1 MTTADIERR
10 RVAIVTGAS
19 DGIGAELARVFATR
33 GHDLALVARR
43 ADRLEALADEI
54 VARGA
59 QRRPLV
65 VALDLCEPSAID
77 ALAKALD
84 EAQARA
90 EILVNNAG
98 FGLLGRVET
107 LDPAEQLAMIDLN
120 VRALTALTLR
130 FLPGIVAYQG
140 AIMNVASVAAFMP
153 GPNFAIYYATK
164 AYVLSFSEGLSQE
177 LRASGV
183 KVSCLCPGPVE
194 TGFQARSGFALEGK
208 MVAARLALVS
218 PAEVA
223 RQGYDGLM
231 AGRRVVVPGLM
242 NQMLVLV
249 ARLFPRGWLLPLM
262 AATMDGRGQQGR
274 LSPAESES

>member
-1 MTTADIERR
+1 MTTADGKRR
-10 RVAIVTGAS
+10 GVAIVTGAS
-19 DGIGAELARVFATR
+19 EGIGAELARVFAAR

-59 QRRPLV
+59 ERRPLV
-65 VALDLCEPSAID
+65 VGLDLCEPGAID

-84 EAQARA
+84 EAGARA

-98 FGLLGRVET
+98 FGLLGRVER
-107 LDPAEQLAMIDLN
+107 LDPSEQLAMVDLN

-130 FLPGIVAYQG
+130 FLPAIVASQG
-140 AIMNVASVAAFMP
+140 AILNVASIAAFMP

-164 AYVLSFSEGLSQE
+164 AYVLSFSEALTEE
-177 LRASGV
+177 LRPSGV

-208 MVAARLALVS
+208 MGAARLALVS

-223 RQGYDGLM
+223 RQGYEGLM
-231 AGRRVVVPGLM
+231 AGRRVVVPGLL
-242 NQMLVLV
+242 NRVIVLV
-249 ARLFPRGWLLPLM
+249 ARHVPRGLLLPLM
-262 AATMDGRGQQGR
+262 AAAMNGRPQPGA
-274 LSPAESES
+274 LSPAAGKS

>member
-1 MTTADIERR
+1 MTTADKERR
-10 RVAIVTGAS
+10 RLAIVTGAS
-19 DGIGAELARVFATR
+19 DGIGAELARVFAAR

-54 VARGA
+54 VAKGA

-65 VALDLCEPSAID
+65 VPLDLGEPDAVEALARALDA
-77 ALAKALD
+77 A
-84 EAQARA
+84 EAQT

-98 FGLLGRVET
+98 FGLLGPVEA
-107 LDPAEQLAMIDLN
+107 LDAAEQLGMIDLN

-130 FLPGIVAYQG
+130 FLPGIVARRG
-140 AIMNVASVAAFMP
+140 AILNVASIAAFMP
-153 GPNFAIYYATK
+153 GPNFAVYYATK
-164 AYVLSFSEGLSQE
+164 AFVLSFSEALTQE

-208 MVAARLALVS
+208 MGVARLALVS

-223 RQGYDGLM
+223 RQGYEGLM
-231 AGRRVVVPGLM
+231 ANRRVIVPGLM
-242 NQMLVLV
+242 NQAIVVL
-249 ARLFPRGWLLPLM
+249 ARFFPRAWLLPIL
-262 AATMDGRGQQGR
+262 AGVMDGREKPVGF
-274 LSPAESES
+274 SPAQS

>member
-1 MTTADIERR
+1 MTTADGKRR
-10 RVAIVTGAS
+10 GVAIVTGAS
-19 DGIGAELARVFATR
+19 EGIGAELARVFAAR

-59 QRRPLV
+59 ERRPLV
-65 VALDLCEPSAID
+65 VGLDLSETGAID
-77 ALAKALD
+77 ALAQALD
-84 EAQARA
+84 EAGARA

-107 LDPAEQLAMIDLN
+107 LDPAEQLAMVDLN

-130 FLPGIVAYQG
+130 FLPAIVATQG
-140 AIMNVASVAAFMP
+140 AILSVASIAAFMP

-164 AYVLSFSEGLSQE
+164 AYVLSFSEALTEE
-177 LRASGV
+177 LRPSGV

-208 MVAARLALVS
+208 MAAARLALVS
-218 PAEVA
+218 AAEVA

-242 NQMLVLV
+242 NRLIVLL
-249 ARLFPRGWLLPLM
+249 ARHVPRGLMLTLM
-262 AATMDGRGQQGR
+262 AAAMNGRRQSDG
-274 LSPAESES
+274 LSPAASKS